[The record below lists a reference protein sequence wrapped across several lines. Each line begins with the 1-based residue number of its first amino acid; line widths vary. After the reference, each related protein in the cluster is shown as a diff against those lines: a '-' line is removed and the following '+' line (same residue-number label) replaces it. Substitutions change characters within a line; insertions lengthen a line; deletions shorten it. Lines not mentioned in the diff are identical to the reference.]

1 MTTRTLKRSMLAT
14 LGALLLALTAAA
26 TAGAA
31 WTSPTG
37 IAGSATAPVE
47 QPPDS
52 AIDADGDSF
61 FVSVNSLDQVQA
73 RVRSAATG
81 RLGPVLKLSGGSALE
96 PPPAAEPTVA
106 VNARGDA
113 LFAWVSMNTAGTQHQ
128 IVCRSRTAAG
138 ALGPIQNCLA
148 QSKDLGEILDP
159 QVALDADGDGVIA
172 WHQDGAASQI
182 MFKTRTAAGR
192 LGAVKT
198 LAGSLNIEV
207 TGYEVAMDNGGEA
220 VFAYGQNTPTVEG
233 QVYARVLSPTGTLG
247 RAKALASPQAALGGE
262 EGTGTQLAVN
272 PRGDAAFTWTRTDA
286 LTGKDVIEGRVL
298 TDDDVLK
305 KTVKLSAGTTEV
317 GASEVGIS
325 NTGAAVFSWTQ
336 KSATIGKSQLL
347 GRSLSATGTLGRTQT
362 LSGTTTDVFHGHL
375 GVEADGDALF
385 VWDDKDATTGKPVIQ
400 SRALT
405 AAGALRPVVRVAALE
420 AQPFDLQLEVA
431 GNGKAATAW
440 RNSGLKRVEASF
452 GP

>member
-1 MTTRTLKRSMLAT
+1 MITRTLRRSMLAT

-37 IAGSATAPVE
+37 IAGTATNPVE
-47 QPPDS
+47 TPPDS
-52 AIDADGDSF
+52 AIDADGDAF
-61 FVSVNSLDQVQA
+61 FVWVDSLDQVQA
-73 RVRSAATG
+73 RVRTAATG
-81 RLGPVLKLSGGSALE
+81 RLGPILKLSASSLT
-96 PPPAAEPTVA
+96 PPPVSEPTVA
-106 VNARGDA
+106 VNDRGDA
-113 LFAWVSMNTAGTQHQ
+113 LFAWVSMNAAGTQHQ
-128 IVCRSRTAAG
+128 ILCRTRTAAG
-138 ALGPIQNCLA
+138 ALGPIQNCLS
-148 QSKDLGEILDP
+148 QSKDLGEIADL
-159 QVALDADGDGVIA
+159 QVALDATGDAVIA

-182 MFKTRTAAGR
+182 MFKTRSATGR

-198 LAGSLNIEV
+198 LAGSLNIEAV
-207 TGYEVAMDNGGEA
+207 GYEVAMDNGGEA

-262 EGTGTQLAVN
+262 TGEGTQLSVN
-272 PRGDAAFTWTRTDA
+272 RDGDAAVTWTRTDA

-298 TDDDVLK
+298 TDADVLK

-325 NTGAAVFSWTQ
+325 DTDAAVFSWTQ

-347 GRSLSATGTLGRTQT
+347 GRSLSATGTLGRTQI
-362 LSGTTTDVFHGHL
+362 LSGTATDVFHGHL
-375 GVEADGDALF
+375 GVAADGAALF
-385 VWDDKDATTGKPVIQ
+385 VWEDKDATTGKPVVQ

-405 AAGALRPVVRVAALE
+405 AAGALRPAVRVAALE
-420 AQPFDLQLEVA
+420 SAPFDLQLEVA
-431 GNGKAATAW
+431 DNGKAATAW
-440 RNSGLKRVEASF
+440 RNGGLKRVEASF

>member
-1 MTTRTLKRSMLAT
+1 MLTRTLKRSMLAT

-37 IAGSATAPVE
+37 IAGTATNPVE
-47 QPPDS
+47 TPPDS
-52 AIDADGDSF
+52 AIDADGDAF
-61 FVSVNSLDQVQA
+61 FVWVDSLDQVQA
-73 RVRSAATG
+73 RVRTAATG
-81 RLGPVLKLSGGSALE
+81 RLGPILKLSASSLT
-96 PPPAAEPTVA
+96 PPPVSEPTVA
-106 VNARGDA
+106 VNDRGDA
-113 LFAWVSMNTAGTQHQ
+113 LFAWVSMNAAGTQNQ
-128 IVCRSRTAAG
+128 ILCRTRNAAG
-138 ALGPIQNCLA
+138 TLGPIQNCLS
-148 QSKDLGEILDP
+148 QSKDLGEIADL
-159 QVALDADGDGVIA
+159 QVALDATGDAVIA

-182 MFKTRTAAGR
+182 MFKTRSSTGR

-198 LAGSLNIEV
+198 LAGSLNIEAV
-207 TGYEVAMDNGGEA
+207 GYEVAMDNGGEA

-233 QVYARVLSPTGTLG
+233 QVFARVLSPTGTLG

-262 EGTGTQLAVN
+262 TGEGTQLSVN
-272 PRGDAAFTWTRTDA
+272 RLGDAAITWTRTDA
-286 LTGKDVIEGRVL
+286 LTGKDVIEGRML
-298 TDDDVLK
+298 TDADVLK

-325 NTGAAVFSWTQ
+325 DAGGAVFSWTQ

-362 LSGTTTDVFHGHL
+362 LSGTATDVFHGHL
-375 GVEADGDALF
+375 GVADDGSALF
-385 VWDDKDATTGKPVIQ
+385 VWQDKDAVTGKPVVQ

-405 AAGALRPVVRVAALE
+405 AAGALRPAVRVAALE
-420 AQPFDLQLEVA
+420 SEPFDLQLEVA
-431 GNGKAATAW
+431 DNGKAATAW
-440 RNSGLKRVEASF
+440 RNGGLKRVEASF